1 MNLFIS
7 LKSSVD
13 NIEKN
18 YNQFV
23 DLIVKIA
30 DSYKSFKEAVTAIL
44 ENENRLTYKD
54 VYVAYNI
61 GKRKLIPQAKSIVA
75 FGTVKFLCEE
85 APIKQQEKMLKAG
98 VLVCSRKHPAG
109 HLVSLYELKHCQ
121 IRYAWNYQ
129 KSRPMTKSERLE
141 FSRQEFAP
149 TLPEIEIKKP
159 VTSGKLTGKVSKNP
173 DGTYSF
179 TGSFLAGDIDAWLQH
194 LGDQPMTGAID
205 PCSILAG
212 VYAKDWTQKNIVTH
226 AFNDDDK
233 HTLTVDPATRQARIV
248 LRGNY
253 SVSEL
258 FVYVYDA
265 CVYEMCWKMFES
277 FPRVFNRIFNANK
290 FDQGYWLNVFDREQT
305 MPITRGKEYEHKV
318 SKDGKKLKT
327 KGMKAE
333 KPKADAIKKA
343 VKAAKKAEKAKNAKM
358 KAKSKAAKTNKSKK

>member
-129 KSRPMTKSERLE
+129 KSRPMTKSERIE
-141 FSRQEFAP
+141 FSRQEFASP
-149 TLPEIEIKKP
+149 LPEIEIKKP

-194 LGDQPMTGAID
+194 LGEQPMTGAID

-212 VYAKDWTQKNIVTH
+212 VYAKDWTQKKVVTH

-258 FVYVYDA
+258 FLYVYDA

-277 FPRVFNRIFNANK
+277 FPRAFNRIFNANK
-290 FDQGYWLNVFDREQT
+290 FDHSYWINVFDREQK
-305 MPITRGKEYEHKV
+305 MPITKGKEYEHKV

-343 VKAAKKAEKAKNAKM
+343 VKAAKKAEKAKKAKT